1 MFTLTLT
8 RNLKIN
14 NNLKPC
20 DRYVCL
26 CLEYLDLTNKN
37 HIKIH
42 KKCFTL
48 KDKTYKIFLQIYD
61 N

>member
-8 RNLKIN
+8 R
-14 NNLKPC
+14 NLKPC

>member
-1 MFTLTLT
+1 MHRST
-8 RNLKIN
+8 RNIKI
-14 NNLKPC
+14 KQC

-26 CLEYLDLTNKN
+26 CLEYMDLTNKR
-37 HIKIH
+37 HVQIQQ
-42 KKCFTL
+42 KCVTL